1 MPSSRLNSTTRRAA
15 LAAMTDGAGVDVLVI
30 GGGITGAG
38 IALDATTRGL
48 RTAIVEAQDW
58 SAGTSS
64 RSSRLVHGGLRYLY
78 NLDFKLVAESLKE
91 RGLLLD
97 RLAPHLVRPQPL
109 LWPLKQR
116 VVERAYSAVGVGLY
130 DALAV
135 IGNRRKI
142 VPFQQHLSREAAIAM
157 FPDVR
162 SESLIGAIRFYDAR
176 VDDARLVITLVR
188 TAARYGALPASR
200 TEVVD
205 LLRDGAGRV
214 TGALVLDQETG
225 TEAAIR
231 AEVVINATGAWTEK
245 TQALAETEAGLR
257 VLASKGAH
265 IAVPRS
271 RIQGSTGMFL
281 RTEKSVLFI
290 VPWPEFWLIGTTDT
304 PWEEDLVH
312 PVATA
317 KDIDYLLDH
326 ANAVLSSNLTRDDVI
341 GTWAGLRPLLQP
353 GTKDRSATAK
363 ISREHTVT
371 RVADGLISIAGGKLT
386 TYRVMAE
393 DAVDFALGARAA
405 ILPSVTDRTP
415 LVGATGLAAL
425 ERLAPR
431 IAARYGWTEARM
443 EHLLSRYGSA
453 LDEVLALLE
462 EDRGLAEPLAA
473 APSYLRAE
481 VAYAVTHEGALHLE
495 DVLRHRVRLAFETR
509 DRGLAAAPEI
519 IGIMAPLLGW
529 SDLQRARELE
539 SYRLAAEARDEAE
552 RADSDAAATAIRL
565 RAPEIV
571 PISAGR

>member
-1 MPSSRLNSTTRRAA
+1 MPSSQLNATSRRAA
-15 LAAMTDGAGVDVLVI
+15 LAAMTDGDGVDVLVI

-38 IALDATTRGL
+38 IALDAATRGL
-48 RTAIVEAQDW
+48 RVAIVEAQDW
-58 SAGTSS
+58 AAGTSS

-97 RLAPHLVRPQPL
+97 RLAPHLVRAQPL

-116 VVERAYSAVGVGLY
+116 VVERAYSAVGVGMY

-142 VPFQQHLSREAAIAM
+142 VPFQHHLSREAAIET

-162 SESLIGAIRFYDAR
+162 AESLIGAIRFYDAR

-188 TAARYGALPASR
+188 TAVQYGALAASR

-205 LLRDGAGRV
+205 LVHEGGKV
-214 TGALVLDQETG
+214 TGAVVLDQETG
-225 TEAAIR
+225 TEAVIR
-231 AEVVINATGAWTEK
+231 ADVVINATGAWTEK
-245 TQALAETEAGLR
+245 TQALADADAGLR

-265 IAVPRS
+265 IAVPRD
-271 RIQGSTGMFL
+271 RIRGNTGMFL

-290 VPWPEFWLIGTTDT
+290 VPWPQFWLIGTTDT
-304 PWEEDLVH
+304 PFDEDLVH

-317 KDIDYLLDH
+317 RDIDYLLEH
-326 ANAVLSSNLTRDDVI
+326 ANAVLSSNLTRADVI

-371 RVADGLISIAGGKLT
+371 RVTDGLISIAGGKLT

-393 DAVDFALGARAA
+393 DAVDFALGARARM
-405 ILPSVTDRTP
+405 LPSVTDHTP

-431 IAARYGWTEARM
+431 IAATYGWDEARV
-443 EHLLSRYGSA
+443 EHLLGRYGSA
-453 LDEVLALLE
+453 LDELLDLIAADPTLAQ
-462 EDRGLAEPLAA
+462 PLAA
-473 APSYLRAE
+473 APAYLRAE

-509 DRGLAAAPEI
+509 DRGQEAAPEI
-519 IGIMAPLLGW
+519 VALMASLLGW
-529 SDLQRARELE
+529 SAFQQERELE
-539 SYRLAAEARDEAE
+539 SWREAAEARDAAE
-552 RADSDAAATAIRL
+552 RVDTDAEAAAIRL
-565 RAPEIV
+565 AAHDIV
-571 PISAGR
+571 PVSAGR

>member
-1 MPSSRLNSTTRRAA
+1 MPTSTLSSTSRRAA
-15 LAAMTDGAGVDVLVI
+15 LAAMTDTNGVDILVI

-38 IALDATTRGL
+38 IALDAATRGL
-48 RTAIVEAQDW
+48 RVAIVEAQDW

-97 RLAPHLVRPQPL
+97 RLAPHLVRAQPL

-116 VVERAYSAVGVGLY
+116 VIERAYSAVGVGLY

-142 VPFQQHLSREAAIAM
+142 VPFQHHLSRDAALAT

-162 SESLIGAIRFYDAR
+162 PDALIGAIRFYDAR

-188 TAARYGALPASR
+188 TAVRYGALAASR

-205 LLRDGAGRV
+205 LMRDGSGRV

-231 AEVVINATGAWTEK
+231 AETTINATGAWTEK
-245 TQALAETEAGLR
+245 TQALAEADAGLR

-265 IAVPRS
+265 IAVPRD
-271 RIQGSTGMFL
+271 RIHGSTGMFL

-290 VPWPEFWLIGTTDT
+290 IPWPEFWLIGTTDT
-304 PWEEDLVH
+304 PWQEDLVH
-312 PVATA
+312 PVATVR
-317 KDIDYLLDH
+317 DIDYLLDH
-326 ANAVLSSNLTRDDVI
+326 ANAVLSSNLTREDVI

-353 GTKDRSATAK
+353 GTKDASATAK

-393 DAVDFALGARAA
+393 DAVDFALGSRAA
-405 ILPSVTDRTP
+405 SLPSVTDRTP

-431 IAARYGWTEARM
+431 IAATYSWDSARM
-443 EHLLSRYGSA
+443 EHLLGRYGSA
-453 LDEVLALLE
+453 LDEVLALIGT
-462 EDRGLAEPLAA
+462 DASLAQPLGA

-519 IGIMAPLLGW
+519 VDIMAPLLGW
-529 SDLQRARELE
+529 NDFQRERELE
-539 SYRLAAEARDEAE
+539 SWRETAEARDAAE
-552 RADSDAAATAIRL
+552 REETDAAATRRRL
-565 RAPEIV
+565 AAHDIV
-571 PISAGR
+571 PVSAGR

>member
-1 MPSSRLNSTTRRAA
+1 VPSSRLNSTTRRAA